1 VRAIQTTLPNSPTV
15 ETTTSMSSECKTSPL
30 PIVQHVAVEEDIA
43 WLKTSLFGRI
53 SDIGVNYKSI
63 KRGLIDSGMQL
74 IGFCFMRGTQALISF
89 DSAEDMMAA
98 LQVDTRAWK
107 NNFDEL
113 RPWTQTDGPNDH
125 LAWVTFSNL
134 PIMALNVTCIK
145 KILHIL
151 GRVFGFDRISLLF
164 NTLDT
169 LKFLIAT
176 QCTSPIKED
185 TVLIKN
191 GREGLHHQYSG
202 DRSSKLPSIWN
213 NRVKYELF

>member
-1 VRAIQTTLPNSPTV
+1 MRFHRQPPSPIALPRRPQATPRASIPVRQRDNRSYAEVVRAIQTTLPNSPTV

-151 GRVFGFDRISLLF
+151 GRVFGFDR
-164 NTLDT
+164 
-169 LKFLIAT
+169 
-176 QCTSPIKED
+176 
-185 TVLIKN
+185 
-191 GREGLHHQYSG
+191 Y
-202 DRSSKLPSIWN
+202 
-213 NRVKYELF
+213 